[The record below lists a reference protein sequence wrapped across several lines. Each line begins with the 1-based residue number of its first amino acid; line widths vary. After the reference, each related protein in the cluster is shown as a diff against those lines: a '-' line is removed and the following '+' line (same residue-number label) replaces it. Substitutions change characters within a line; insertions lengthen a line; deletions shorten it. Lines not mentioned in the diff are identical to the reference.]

1 MCKLGGMNSKFGQKF
16 LFLTVTRVTGHV
28 HGIFSKKLEFG
39 PKKCFISKRSSYGTK
54 KSIMT
59 FYHDLSNFCYGLFS
73 HFWPKL
79 KLFWV
84 FLSLSVSITRHEIL
98 SKIVCIGMNLHLQS
112 IWVWLCTTIHV
123 SLQYLQLYKSK
134 IKVLDDV
141 FVCIEK
147 CYFSMILPN
156 IINDE

>member
-1 MCKLGGMNSKFGQKF
+1 MCKLGGMNSKYGQKF
-16 LFLTVTRVTGHV
+16 VCLTVTRVTGHV

-79 KLFWV
+79 IFFEYFFLYLFPSQDMKSCLRLFVLVWI
-84 FLSLSVSITRHEIL
+84 FICSQYEYDCALPYMCHCSICSYTSLRSKFWMMCLCVS
-98 SKIVCIGMNLHLQS
+98 
-112 IWVWLCTTIHV
+112 
-123 SLQYLQLYKSK
+123 KSAFFQWYSP
-134 IKVLDDV
+134 I
-141 FVCIEK
+141 
-147 CYFSMILPN
+147 
-156 IINDE
+156 